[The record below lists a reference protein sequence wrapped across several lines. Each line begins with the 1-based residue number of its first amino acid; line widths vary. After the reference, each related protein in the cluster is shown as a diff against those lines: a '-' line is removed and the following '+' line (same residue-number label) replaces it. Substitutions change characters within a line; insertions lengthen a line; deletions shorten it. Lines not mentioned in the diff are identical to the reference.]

1 MWAIGQNSHDRPGR
15 LPALRP
21 AGRVSDRVEAPRS
34 AFAAV
39 LFADIVG
46 FTRLCRTLE
55 PAGTFALLSGFHQ
68 RMAEAVAEHGAVIG
82 DPIGDGIMAVW
93 CGPAPAAARAAL
105 RCGFAMLEAIDDWN
119 QARRDGLPLRIGVGL
134 HAGAVMI
141 GRVGAA
147 GHDKLGAFGD
157 TVNVAHRLERMTGP
171 GTATSSSRRS
181 CSGRWPTML
190 RRSAGWP
197 IFPSSTAPRSP
208 AGRRAWRSAPALW
221 PEPAFGEN
229 RIKLCGPARPR
240 HSATNPP
247 AQSAQ
252 FCDKRP
258 AWCVHQRKG

>member
-1 MWAIGQNSHDRPGR
+1 MVAAMWAIGQNSHDRPRR

-157 TVNVAHRLERMTGP
+157 TVNIAHRLERMTR
-171 GTATSSSRRS
+171 T
-181 CSGRWPTML
+181 
-190 RRSAGWP
+190 
-197 IFPSSTAPRSP
+197 
-208 AGRRAWRSAPALW
+208 
-221 PEPAFGEN
+221 
-229 RIKLCGPARPR
+229 R
-240 HSATNPP
+240 HSDIIVSEELFRAVADHAPSERRLAHFP
-247 AQSAQ
+247 VVYSAEIPG
-252 FCDKRP
+252 R
-258 AWCVHQRKG
+258 AEGLAIRAAALA